1 MPENH
6 ISKRNF
12 SPLKP
17 YSAGRPSGWSLLTA
31 WVLLIACVL
40 LAIWTAGAEAQEP
53 LGEEPEL
60 LEPERAFPFTTA
72 VVSAGDGAETLSL
85 RFSIPPGYYLYRD
98 KFKFAAQTP
107 GLELGAPV
115 LPAGRVKQDEFFGRV
130 EVYRGE
136 VAVSVP
142 AERPAGA
149 REAAVNITV
158 QGCADA
164 GVCYPPLTRRA
175 VFTFPQAR
183 AADPAGSA
191 AGESGRGATADAPTT
206 APAGKSGAAPE
217 AKPSGLQSLLGGLAS
232 LGGQDEFLP
241 PDRAFQLR
249 VQVIA
254 PDRLRASFDLAPGYY
269 LYRDKIR
276 FTFADT
282 NPGPKVEKVDLPA
295 AEPKDDPTFGKT
307 WVYHDDF
314 SADITLSAP
323 APAGPLS
330 LSATYQGCADAG
342 VCYPPIT
349 HSYALDFATTSVV
362 AGADAA
368 RSDAAAGTAPAGLP
382 VSESSRVERL
392 LQGGS
397 FWLIIAGFFGF
408 GLLLALTPCVFP
420 MIPILSGIIVGQG
433 AAVTKGRG
441 FALSVAYVLGMA
453 ITYAAAGVAAG
464 LSGGLLASSLQN
476 PWVLGGFALVFVL
489 LALSM
494 FGFYELQLPSGLQSR
509 FSSASNRVPGGK
521 FSGVFLMG
529 ALSALIVGP
538 CVAAPLAGA
547 LLYISQTRDVWLG
560 GSALFAMAL
569 GMGVPL
575 LLVGLSAGALLP
587 RAGAWMNSVK
597 HFFGVLLLGVA
608 IWLVSPVLP
617 AVAHMLLWAAL
628 LIVSGVYLRALD
640 PLPPTARGWD
650 RLWKGT
656 GVIALLAGA
665 ALLVGVAAGGRDVL
679 QPLAGLVGT
688 SGEGRTGSEEL
699 PFERVGSVA
708 ELDAKLAAA
717 GGKLV
722 MLDFYADWCVSCKE
736 MERFTFSDPEVQ
748 AALAGA
754 VLLQADVTADN
765 ANDQALLRR
774 FQLFGPPG
782 IIFFDGRGREIADA
796 RVIGFL
802 PAERFLA
809 TVRAV
814 TRAGA

>member
-349 HSYALDFATTSVV
+349 HSYALDFATTSGV

-441 FALSVAYVLGMA
+441 FALSIAYVLGMA

-476 PWVLGGFALVFVL
+476 PWVLGAFALVFVL

-521 FSGVFLMG
+521 F
-529 ALSALIVGP
+529 
-538 CVAAPLAGA
+538 
-547 LLYISQTRDVWLG
+547 
-560 GSALFAMAL
+560 
-569 GMGVPL
+569 
-575 LLVGLSAGALLP
+575 
-587 RAGAWMNSVK
+587 
-597 HFFGVLLLGVA
+597 
-608 IWLVSPVLP
+608 
-617 AVAHMLLWAAL
+617 
-628 LIVSGVYLRALD
+628 
-640 PLPPTARGWD
+640 
-650 RLWKGT
+650 
-656 GVIALLAGA
+656 
-665 ALLVGVAAGGRDVL
+665 
-679 QPLAGLVGT
+679 
-688 SGEGRTGSEEL
+688 
-699 PFERVGSVA
+699 
-708 ELDAKLAAA
+708 
-717 GGKLV
+717 
-722 MLDFYADWCVSCKE
+722 
-736 MERFTFSDPEVQ
+736 
-748 AALAGA
+748 
-754 VLLQADVTADN
+754 
-765 ANDQALLRR
+765 
-774 FQLFGPPG
+774 
-782 IIFFDGRGREIADA
+782 
-796 RVIGFL
+796 
-802 PAERFLA
+802 
-809 TVRAV
+809 
-814 TRAGA
+814 